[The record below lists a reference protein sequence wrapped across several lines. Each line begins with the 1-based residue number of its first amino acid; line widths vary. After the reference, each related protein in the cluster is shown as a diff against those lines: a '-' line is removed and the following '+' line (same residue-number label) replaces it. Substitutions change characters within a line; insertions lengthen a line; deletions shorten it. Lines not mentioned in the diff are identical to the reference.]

1 MTLQKTCHSVQFSIE
16 NPRKNVEQALSGE
29 KQMLFSASAVFFLSG
44 FFEDSCR
51 DNLAHPAASKK
62 THRDSAV
69 EGPNRCISQH

>member
-29 KQMLFSASAVFFLSG
+29 KQMLFSTSALFFLSG

-51 DNLAHPAASKK
+51 DNLAHPVASKK
-62 THRDSAV
+62 THRGSAV